1 MTTFWRN
8 WMLAWCLGVALFGLV
23 LAGAG
28 FAETSGPAQ
37 ALLDRMSGGALLL
50 DRPLRFGIGLQGALS
65 IAIAGLAWAAIRAAD
80 ALGPDG
86 APIWRLLLWSMLAW
100 YVIDSAISC
109 ANGLWL
115 NAVSN
120 TVLMIALLVP
130 LLASGVLRSATPA
143 HV

>member
-8 WMLAWCLGVALFGLV
+8 WMLAWCLGVTLFGLV

-37 ALLDRMSGGALLL
+37 ALIDRMNGEPLPL
-50 DRPLRFGIGLQGALS
+50 DRPLRFAIGLQGALS
-65 IAIAGLAWAAIRAAD
+65 IAIAGLAWGAIRGAD

-86 APIWRLLLWSMLAW
+86 APVWRLLLWSMLAW

-109 ANGLWL
+109 ANGFWL

-120 TVLMIALLVP
+120 TLLMVALLVP
-130 LLASGVLRSATPA
+130 LMASGVLRSATPA
-143 HV
+143 RV